1 MKVLIFGAT
10 GMVGQGTL
18 RECLLDPDV
27 TRVVTVGRAATGQKH
42 PKLRELVARDLYDLS
57 PLSSQLEG
65 FDACFFTLGTTAAG
79 KTEAEYSRITYDLT
93 LSIART
99 LLPLNPA
106 MTFIYV
112 SGSGTD
118 STERGRVMWARV
130 KGRTENA
137 LLALGF
143 RAAYMFRPGLIVPM
157 HGITSRTTLY
167 RVLYAVMSPLVP
179 LIRAAFPDSV
189 TTTERVGRAM
199 LAVARNGY
207 STPLL
212 APSDINRAAL
222 AGESA
227 TAR

>member
-18 RECLLDPDV
+18 RECLLDAGV

-42 PKLRELVARDLYDLS
+42 PRLRELVARDLYDLS

-79 KTEAEYSRITYDLT
+79 KTEAEYSRVTYDLT

-130 KGRTENA
+130 KGKTEND
-137 LLALGF
+137 LKKLPF
-143 RAAYMFRPGLIVPM
+143 RQEFNFRPGFMKAAPGAKNTLKLYKYFSWLYPILKLIVPNSVSTIAQVGQAM
-157 HGITSRTTLY
+157 INVTLLGY
-167 RVLYAVMSPLVP
+167 EKNILEVKD
-179 LIRAAFPDSV
+179 IKAA
-189 TTTERVGRAM
+189 
-199 LAVARNGY
+199 
-207 STPLL
+207 
-212 APSDINRAAL
+212 AAL
-222 AGESA
+222 EG
-227 TAR
+227 